1 MLNMN
6 KTETIVANVD
16 RMSENAQDQ
25 AIYKNLPLA
34 KETLALL
41 ENLDDPEEGPLGKAY
56 ACHAIVEQL
65 SEYDT
70 PRIVLEILRRELAWL
85 EESDEESGWLFA
97 EDIEADIARLEAYI
111 DTDSLSMDEFC
122 SRYNRHLRF
131 DPVERTQKWE
141 DVYFEVEEECAR
153 RLEGIPRGM
162 GFCFHYWAARHDV
175 LRKYGIDWKSPHMM
189 NPRVIFD

>member
-16 RMSENAQDQ
+16 RMRENAQDQ

-162 GFCFHYWAARHDV
+162 GFCFPYWAARHDV

>member
-16 RMSENAQDQ
+16 RMRENAQDQ

-70 PRIVLEILRRELAWL
+70 PRIVLEILRREFRHGHIRPELRPMR
-85 EESDEESGWLFA
+85 GILFR
-97 EDIEADIARLEAYI
+97 EQRPVLGV
-111 DTDSLSMDEFC
+111 
-122 SRYNRHLRF
+122 RYR
-131 DPVERTQKWE
+131 
-141 DVYFEVEEECAR
+141 
-153 RLEGIPRGM
+153 
-162 GFCFHYWAARHDV
+162 
-175 LRKYGIDWKSPHMM
+175 
-189 NPRVIFD
+189 